1 MTEQVGYF
9 GTNIPIKIYGL
20 SEKSVTIRF
29 GTAIDHD
36 LLYLIA
42 DFNQLLLQNPFSG
55 LITTVPAYTTLTVFF
70 DPLSVMLSDLPG
82 ELCFE
87 KVSAHLNKI
96 AKIKREKSKII
107 ADKMVIPVCYGGDF
121 GQDLLTVARTN
132 KLSETEV
139 VDIHTAG
146 QYIVFMIGFVPGF
159 AYMGGMDARLS
170 TPRKEVPNAKIPAG
184 SVGIAGNQTG
194 IYPMETPGGWQ
205 IIGRT
210 PLKMFDINRLQPSL
224 LKGGDTVTFKA
235 IGVKEFNAY
244 AEI

>member
-20 SEKSVTIRF
+20 SEKSVTVTF

-42 DFNQLLLQNPFSG
+42 DFNRLLLQNPFSG

-82 ELCFE
+82 QVCFE

-96 AKIKREKSKII
+96 AQIKREKSRII

-121 GQDLLTVARTN
+121 GHDLLTVARTN

-139 VDIHTAG
+139 IDIHTAG

-159 AYMGGMDARLS
+159 AYMGGMDTRLS
-170 TPRKEVPNAKIPAG
+170 TPRKEVPSAKIPTG
-184 SVGIAGNQTG
+184 SVGIAGSQTG

-205 IIGRT
+205 IIGKT
-210 PLKMFDINRLQPSL
+210 PLKMFDVNRSQPSL
-224 LKGGDTVTFKA
+224 LKGGDMVTFKA
-235 IGVKEFNAY
+235 IGIKEFNAY

>member
-9 GTNIPIKIYGL
+9 RTNIPIKIYGL
-20 SEKSVTIRF
+20 SEKSVTVTF

-42 DFNQLLLQNPFSG
+42 DFNRLLLQNPFSG

-70 DPLSVMLSDLPG
+70 DPLIVMLSDLPG
-82 ELCFE
+82 QVCFE

-96 AKIKREKSKII
+96 AQIKREKSRIT

-121 GQDLLTVARTN
+121 GHDLLTVARTN

-139 VDIHTAG
+139 IDIHTAG

-159 AYMGGMDARLS
+159 AYMGGMDTRLS
-170 TPRKEVPNAKIPAG
+170 TPRKEVPSSKIPAG
-184 SVGIAGNQTG
+184 SVGIAGSQTG

-205 IIGRT
+205 IIGKT
-210 PLKMFDINRLQPSL
+210 PLKMFDVNRSQPSL
-224 LKGGDTVTFKA
+224 LKGGDMVTFKA
-235 IGVKEFNAY
+235 IGIKEFNAY